1 MTDMYSMILTVLLA
15 RNARV
20 IVFVL
25 ITQLIIKYRNSNQT
39 VDSMVELGVNG
50 EAREWT
56 NMTELHMKV

>member
-1 MTDMYSMILTVLLA
+1 MILTVLLA

-25 ITQLIIKYRNSNQT
+25 ITQLIIKYRNGNQT
-39 VDSMVELGVNG
+39 VDSMAELGVNG